1 MKPSPNSSA
10 SLEILAFGA
19 HPDDIEFGCG
29 GIIAGATR
37 LGSTVR
43 FIVCS
48 SGEAATHG
56 TPRQRRA
63 EAKAAAKLLGA
74 KIEFLPLDGDAQL
87 EYRPDNAR
95 TLAATIRKYRPRLV
109 FAPTLGGN
117 QHPDHA
123 ILGQLVRDACRLARF
138 GGIRALR
145 PLPPHSV
152 AQLLCFAVTSD
163 GEPSDGRP
171 VLIDISDPRDLTA
184 WQAAMAAHASQGL
197 TMPYAQLQIARARV
211 FGLRAGV
218 EFAQPLYPNDPLVF
232 GSVAQL
238 SGSARRY

>member
-10 SLEILAFGA
+10 SLEVLAFGA

-37 LGSTVR
+37 AGSKVR

-48 SGEAATHG
+48 RGESAMHG
-56 TPRQRRA
+56 TPKQRLA
-63 EAKAAAKLLGA
+63 EAKDAARLLGA
-74 KIEFLPLDGDAQL
+74 ELEFLPLDGDARM
-87 EYRPDNAR
+87 EYRPDNSQI
-95 TLAATIRKYRPRLV
+95 LAAAIRKYRPRLV
-109 FAPTLGGN
+109 FAPTLSGN
-117 QHPDHA
+117 QHPDHV
-123 ILGQLVRDACRLARF
+123 ILGKLVRDACRLARF

-145 PLPPHSV
+145 KLPPHQV
-152 AQLLCFAVTSD
+152 AQLLFFAVTSD
-163 GEPSDGRP
+163 GEPADGRP

-184 WQAAMAAHASQGL
+184 WQGAMAAHASQGL
-197 TMPYAQLQIARARV
+197 TKPYAQLQIARARV

-232 GSVAQL
+232 ASLGQL